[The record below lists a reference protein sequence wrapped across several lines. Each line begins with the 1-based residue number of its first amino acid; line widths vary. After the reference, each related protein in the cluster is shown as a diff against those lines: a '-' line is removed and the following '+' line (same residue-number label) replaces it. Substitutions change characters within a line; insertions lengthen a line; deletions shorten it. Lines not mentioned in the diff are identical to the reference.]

1 MCKKRNICQ
10 RPSFSTSSFF
20 YNKCYVW
27 WLSPWPSKNRQPSSS
42 PVRIPKIGG
51 GGETCVCVILPAAIP
66 PFSLHLSIGSL
77 QLFLSSSSSSSSLR
91 TFSTLSLPPFS
102 RREEEEQKQTISP
115 PLFPLPLQATSLT
128 FTLFLYRRRERR
140 VKLHIA

>member
-10 RPSFSTSSFF
+10 RPSFSPSFF
-20 YNKCYVW
+20 FTTNARYGGSR
-27 WLSPWPSKNRQPSSS
+27 LAR
-42 PVRIPKIGG
+42 PKIDNLPPPPSEYRKSGG
-51 GGETCVCVILPAAIP
+51 RGGTCVCVILPAAIP

-77 QLFLSSSSSSSSLR
+77 QLFLSSSSSFFLPSDFLHS
-91 TFSTLSLPPFS
+91 FPPPFFPQ
-102 RREEEEQKQTISP
+102 RRGGAETDNIP

-128 FTLFLYRRRERR
+128 FTLFLYRMREKR